1 MAFFGAR
8 IPPATSF
15 AVDFFEDISTGQATD
30 RYESDLLLDDVTA
43 GLQERLELRDA
54 LVEALALPL
63 DLCCDIS
70 SRDLARNALKI
81 ENKTTHF
88 IVRWTRVASMA

>member
-15 AVDFFEDISTGQATD
+15 AVDFLEDVGSGKS
-30 RYESDLLLDDVTA
+30 RNGNEPDLLLDDVTA
-43 GLQERLELRDA
+43 GLQERLEFGHA

-63 DLCCDIS
+63 DLCCDIY
-70 SRDLARNALKI
+70 
-81 ENKTTHF
+81 
-88 IVRWTRVASMA
+88 RVAISPEMRSESKTKPLSWK